1 MWLVLVMLRAESSVQ
16 EVPSIQIQTFKLS
29 TFRDVN
35 VSASPGVLAVVLY
48 YYTFR
53 DTVRVKMFIFWL
65 FLCMYDLCE
74 KIL

>member
-53 DTVRVKMFIFWL
+53 DTVRMKMFIFCL